1 MKKKYIV
8 PVIEAYEVRLTS
20 QLLTDSYNGVTVDP
34 SQEVN
39 TNFVKEDASPSYNV
53 WDDDWRN

>member
-20 QLLTDSYNGVTVDP
+20 QLLTDSDNGVTVDP
-34 SQEVN
+34 NQEVN